1 MAIYGV
7 ANPLATAAIYGT
19 AAGGDVTLTAGSE
32 ITIITTGALVALNA
46 GPYYPLIWL
55 TVAVLLGG
63 TAPTALQFAFK
74 LGSGADVDTYVIEPG
89 TLTTSAEFV
98 LAIPLVGANSTAAWI
113 GSGSTINITGKA
125 TTTACTV
132 KGVGTRA
139 LVQLV
144 RGPDL

>member
-7 ANPLATAAIYGT
+7 ANPLAAAAIYGT
-19 AAGGDVTLTAGSE
+19 ASADDVTLTAGSE
-32 ITIITTGALVALNA
+32 VTIVTTGALTALNP

-55 TVAVLLGG
+55 VAAVLCGV

-74 LGSGADVDTYVIEPG
+74 LGAGSDVDTYVVEPG
-89 TLTTSAEFV
+89 LLTTSAEFV
-98 LAIPLVGANSTAAWI
+98 IAVPLVGVNNAAAWI

-139 LVQLV
+139 MVQLV

>member
-19 AAGGDVTLTAGSE
+19 AAGGDVTLTAGTE
-32 ITIITTGALVALNA
+32 VTIVTTGALVALNA

-55 TVAVLLGG
+55 TVAALMGA

-74 LGSGADVDTYVIEPG
+74 LGSGADVDTYVLEPG
-89 TLTTSAEFV
+89 MLANLAEFT
-98 LAIPLVGANSTAAWI
+98 LAIPLVGANSAAAWI